1 MVIVPGAARPYTA
14 AMFTMQEILSTS
26 TQFAPHSLESQ
37 VGNTPLLSLQRTA
50 VACGL
55 PDTVQ
60 LYAKAEW
67 FNPSGS
73 VKDRAALGIIQAAE
87 QDGRL
92 WPGMTILD
100 STSGNMGISY
110 AMLGKAR
117 GYKLK
122 VVLPAS
128 ATPERIAILQQ
139 YGVELV
145 FSDAAAGSDGAIELA
160 RQLAEVD
167 PTLFYANQYD
177 NPANWQAALP
187 MGEEIW
193 QQTHGRVTHFVSTLG
208 SGGTFTGVTLRLH
221 VHNPAIR
228 CIAAHPAT
236 AHEGIAGLKYMPT
249 AIRPAIYDET
259 LADENTAVTAAEAR
273 EMVQT
278 LAQKEGLLVGPSA
291 GAAVAATV
299 ALAREKQ
306 EGVFV
311 TVLPDNGLKYLSK
324 K

>member
-1 MVIVPGAARPYTA
+1 MLTTQEF
-14 AMFTMQEILSTS
+14 FTD
-26 TQFAPHSLESQ
+26 TQLLPHSLESQ
-37 VGNTPLLSLQRTA
+37 VGNTPLLNLQRTA

-55 PDTVQ
+55 PASVQ
-60 LYAKAEW
+60 LFAKAEW

-87 QDGRL
+87 QEGRL

-100 STSGNMGISY
+100 STSGNMGIAY
-110 AMLGKAR
+110 AMFGAAR
-117 GYKLK
+117 GYRLK
-122 VVLPAS
+122 IVLPAS
-128 ATPERIAILQQ
+128 ASPERIAILQQ
-139 YGVELV
+139 YGVNLV
-145 FSDAAAGSDGAIELA
+145 FSDGAAGSDGAIELA
-160 RQLAEVD
+160 RAMAAHD

-177 NPANWQAALP
+177 NPANWQSALP

-193 QQTHGRVTHFVSTLG
+193 QQTHGRVTHFVCTLG
-208 SGGTFTGVTLRLH
+208 SSGTFTGVTLRLH
-221 VHNPAIR
+221 ELNPAVR

-236 AHEGIAGLKYMPT
+236 AHEGISGLKHMPS

-259 LADENTAVTAAEAR
+259 LADENTAVTAADAR
-273 EMVQT
+273 AMVQM
-278 LAQKEGLLVGPSA
+278 LAQKEGILVGPSA
-291 GAAVAATV
+291 AAAVAATV
-299 ALAREKQ
+299 HIAREKQ

>member
-1 MVIVPGAARPYTA
+1 MVIVPEGTRPYTA

-37 VGNTPLLSLQRTA
+37 VGNTPLLSLPRTA

-60 LYAKAEW
+60 LFAKAEW

-110 AMLGKAR
+110 AMLGMAR

-145 FSDAAAGSDGAIELA
+145 FSDAATGSDGAIELA
-160 RQLAEVD
+160 REMADAD

-187 MGEEIW
+187 MGEEVW
-193 QQTHGRVTHFVSTLG
+193 QQTHGRVTHFISTLG
-208 SGGTFTGVTLRLH
+208 SGGTFTGVTLRLRE
-221 VHNPAIR
+221 HNPAIR

-236 AHEGIAGLKYMPT
+236 AQEGIAGLKHMPT

-259 LADENTAVTAAEAR
+259 LADENTAVTAADAR
-273 EMVQT
+273 HMVQI

-299 ALAREKQ
+299 ARARAEQ
-306 EGVFV
+306 SGVFV

>member
-1 MVIVPGAARPYTA
+1 MVIVPGGTRPYTA
-14 AMFTMQEILSTS
+14 AMFTMQEIFTS
-26 TQFAPHSLESQ
+26 TQFAPHCLESQ
-37 VGNTPLLSLQRTA
+37 VGNTPLLSLPRTA

-60 LYAKAEW
+60 LFAKAEW

-73 VKDRAALGIIQAAE
+73 VKDRAALGIMQAAE

-100 STSGNMGISY
+100 STSGNMGIAY
-110 AMLGKAR
+110 AMLGTAR

-160 RQLAEVD
+160 RELADAD

-193 QQTHGRVTHFVSTLG
+193 QQTHGRVTHFISTLG
-208 SGGTFTGVTLRLH
+208 SGGTFTGVTLRLRE
-221 VHNPAIR
+221 HNPAIR

-236 AHEGIAGLKYMPT
+236 AHEGIAGLKHMST

-259 LADENTAVTAAEAR
+259 LADENTAVTAADAR
-273 EMVQT
+273 AMVQL

-299 ALAREKQ
+299 ARARAEQ
-306 EGVFV
+306 SGVFV

>member
-1 MVIVPGAARPYTA
+1 MVLVPVKPRPYTA
-14 AMFTMQEILSTS
+14 RMLTTQEFFTHTHLLT
-26 TQFAPHSLESQ
+26 HSLEGQ
-37 VGNTPLLSLQRTA
+37 VGNTPLLHLQRTA

-55 PDTVQ
+55 PASVQ
-60 LYAKAEW
+60 LFAKAEW

-100 STSGNMGISY
+100 STSGNMGIAY
-110 AMLGKAR
+110 AMFGTAR

-122 VVLPAS
+122 IVLPAS
-128 ATPERIAILQQ
+128 ASPERIAILQQ
-139 YGVELV
+139 YGVDLV
-145 FSDAAAGSDGAIELA
+145 FSDGKAGSDGAIELA
-160 RQLAEVD
+160 RELAAND

-177 NPANWQAALP
+177 NPANWQSALP

-193 QQTHGRVTHFVSTLG
+193 QQTNGRVSHFVCTLG
-208 SGGTFTGVTLRLH
+208 SSGTFTGVTLRLREL
-221 VHNPAIR
+221 NPDAQ

-236 AHEGIAGLKYMPT
+236 AHEGISGLKHMPS
-249 AIRPAIYDET
+249 AIRPAIYDDT
-259 LADENTAVTAAEAR
+259 LADGNTAVTADDAR
-273 EMVQT
+273 AMMQI
-278 LAQKEGLLVGPSA
+278 LAQKEGILVGPSA
-291 GAAVAATV
+291 AAAVAATV
-299 ALAREKQ
+299 QTAREIR